1 MQTGRPVRPVQ
12 CVPDAAGP
20 RHRPDAVLHRAQ
32 EGASRLRPSYA
43 LSLDVGQSFLLSPR
57 DRMESKAS
65 SCVLS
70 LDEEV
75 WPCTSDW
82 GALFV
87 GTVTPT

>member
-43 LSLDVGQSFLLSPR
+43 LSLDVGQSFLLSPAR
-57 DRMESKAS
+57 PHGEQGLLLRP
-65 SCVLS
+65 VPGRGG
-70 LDEEV
+70 V
-75 WPCTSDW
+75 
-82 GALFV
+82 ALHV
-87 GTVTPT
+87 